1 MNINRYG
8 DKLMGFIVYWKINFE
23 YIIKVYE
30 YLNFFSIIKFFLL
43 KFSLKKKMYF
53 DFYFFRGNDIVKVI
67 DLY

>member
-30 YLNFFSIIKFFLL
+30 YLNFISIIKFFWL
-43 KFSLKKKMYF
+43 KFSLNKMYF

>member
-43 KFSLKKKMYF
+43 KFSLKKKCIF